1 VLVSLQDAGT
11 QTYDEYFTVPSSI
24 LKVIK
29 SPTRGRMWHSLA
41 KAKEG
46 AKISSL
52 KPGKLGGVGLIVLRS
67 RAMRCN
73 VGGKPVCE
81 FGNKDGRMR

>member
-1 VLVSLQDAGT
+1 MFHG
-11 QTYDEYFTVPSSI
+11 PSSI

-52 KPGKLGGVGLIVLRS
+52 KPGELSGVGLIVLRP

-73 VGGKPVCE
+73 VDGKPVCE
-81 FGNKDGRMR
+81 FGDKDGRIR